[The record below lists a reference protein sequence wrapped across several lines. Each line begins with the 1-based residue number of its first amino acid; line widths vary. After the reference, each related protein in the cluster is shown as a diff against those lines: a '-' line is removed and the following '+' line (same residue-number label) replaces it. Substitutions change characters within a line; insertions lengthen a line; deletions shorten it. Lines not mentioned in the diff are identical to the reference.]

1 MHNKITMYKSHN
13 IILFSQYH
21 SFMILTSHGS
31 LQLQEPENESHIRK
45 WVQQQWC
52 NVQEQYNGW
61 KQQGNDYEM
70 KERKNFK
77 CSYEVLSCFKCF
89 MNCLPFFKKKGME
102 GIIISC
108 SFWTFLSK
116 ERHIECVKVLSTFD
130 ISYRVLKTIT
140 IGHKVL
146 TSPN

>member
-1 MHNKITMYKSHN
+1 
-13 IILFSQYH
+13 
-21 SFMILTSHGS
+21 
-31 LQLQEPENESHIRK
+31 
-45 WVQQQWC
+45 
-52 NVQEQYNGW
+52 
-61 KQQGNDYEM
+61 M

-146 TSPN
+146 TSPNQRSLIIHNFGTIILCGSGSHTSYHSSCNQKLKQRRSIVMYFIAKPNTICQWSRTCLET